1 MATSTTRTVVLKGLA
16 SFMALLLALVV
27 LAAQPARTPAQTTF
41 FTYQGQLTDG
51 GTAANGSYDLQ
62 FALFDSA
69 ASGTQI
75 GVTQTVSTVSV
86 SNGLFTVQLDFGA
99 DAFPGANRFLEIG
112 IRPGGSNSFTTLTPR
127 QQISSTP
134 YAVRSLNASSADSV
148 AVAGIP
154 AGSSNYIQN
163 ANSAQP
169 STNFNISGNGTVSG
183 TLTGNIVNAVT
194 QFDLGGN
201 RVLSVGGTA
210 DFPNSNTFAGVGAGA
225 ANAPGS
231 SEGSGTLNSFFGFAA
246 GNANTT
252 GESNSFFGSSA
263 GASNT
268 DASFN
273 SFFGT
278 SAGRNNTGAQNSF
291 FGSQA
296 GQQNTTGSFNSFFGN
311 TAGSATTEGGQNSF
325 FGESAGQRNTTG
337 SANSMFGQSAGL
349 LNTTGS
355 ENAFFGLNA
364 GEHNTAG
371 NNNAFF
377 GGEAGNGIET
387 GSSNTFIG
395 DLAGGFGDTNSSGD
409 KNTLL
414 GSRANVTS
422 GVSNSTA
429 IGFAAVVTQS
439 NSLVLGGVKGINGVN
454 TNTNVGIGT
463 TSPSN
468 TLVVDVGTGAPRDS
482 GITIQGNTSTLGDL
496 GLRIANTGTGGVEW
510 YVDSTNN
517 NSNYGGS
524 KLAFTPKGLAVPT
537 MILASNGTVG
547 IGTSTAQAQLDV
559 TAAAGRV
566 GIQGA
571 SDTGVGVHGSSNTSR
586 AVEGFSGNGI
596 GVIGDSATRGV
607 VGTLG
612 RTSCAGTY
620 GVGGCGS
627 TTGDG
632 VLGRSSVPANSFT
645 AAAVHAINDGG
656 GDIFI
661 GESGGR
667 KARIDGSGKGFFN
680 GGTQAGGADYA
691 DSMRTTDKPA
701 QLEPGDVLA
710 IDPRRGDAV
719 RRSREPNSRLVAGVY
734 STQPSIL
741 GVGKHG
747 VDDSLTGEVPVAL
760 LGVVPTKVTAENGA
774 IRSGDLL
781 VTSSSPGRA
790 MKARPEKVN
799 GVAIYP
805 TGAILGKALEP
816 LRQGVGVIKVLV
828 TLR

>member
-1 MATSTTRTVVLKGLA
+1 MGVYMPTSTRTAAFKGLA
-16 SFMALLLALVV
+16 SFMPVLLAVAIFAV
-27 LAAQPARTPAQTTF
+27 HPPRAPAQTTT
-41 FTYQGQLTDG
+41 FTYQGELTDG

-75 GVTQTVSTVSV
+75 GVTQTVPAVSV

-99 DAFPGANRFLEIG
+99 AAFPGANRFLEIG
-112 IRPGGSNSFTTLTPR
+112 VRPGGGDSFTTLTPR

-134 YAVRSLNASSADSV
+134 YAIRSLNASSADSV
-148 AVAGIP
+148 AVAGVP

-163 ANSAQP
+163 ANSQQ
-169 STNFNISGNGTVSG
+169 SGTNFNISGDGTAGG
-183 TLTGNIVNAVT
+183 TLTGTVVNALT
-194 QFDLGGN
+194 QFGLGGN
-201 RVLSVGGTA
+201 RVLSVSGTA
-210 DFPNSNTFAGVGAGA
+210 DLPNSNTFAGVGAGA
-225 ANAPGS
+225 ANTPDS

-252 GESNSFFGSSA
+252 GESNSFFGNSA

-291 FGSQA
+291 FGSGA
-296 GQQNTTGSFNSFFGN
+296 GQHNTTANFNSFFGN
-311 TAGSATTEGGQNSF
+311 NAGSDTTEGGQNSF
-325 FGESAGQRNTTG
+325 FGESAGGRNTTG
-337 SANSMFGQSAGL
+337 GFNSMFGQDAGL
-349 LNTTGS
+349 LNMTGGG
-355 ENAFFGLNA
+355 NAFFGQSA
-364 GEHNTAG
+364 GEHNTTG
-371 NNNAFF
+371 SNNAFF
-377 GGEAGNGIET
+377 GSQAGNGIDT
-387 GSSNTFIG
+387 GNSNTFIG
-395 DLAGGFGDTNSSGD
+395 TLAGGFADTNSSGD

-414 GSRANVTS
+414 GSRANVAS

-429 IGFAAVVTQS
+429 IGFAAQVTQS
-439 NSLVLGGVKGINGVN
+439 NSLVLGSIKGVGLANA
-454 TNTNVGIGT
+454 NTNVGIGT

-468 TLVVDVGTGAPRDS
+468 TLVVDVGAGAPVDS
-482 GITIQGNTSTLGDL
+482 GITIRGNTSTLGDL
-496 GLRIANTGTGGVEW
+496 GLRIANTGSGGVEW

-517 NSNYGGS
+517 NSSYGGS
-524 KLAFTPKGLAVPT
+524 KLAFTPKGQTVPT
-537 MILASNGTVG
+537 MILASNGNVS
-547 IGTSTAQAQLDV
+547 IGETAQQGRLDV
-559 TAAAGRV
+559 AA
-566 GIQGA
+566 
-571 SDTGVGVHGSSNTSR
+571 DTGVGVHGSSNTNR
-586 AVEGFSGNGI
+586 AVEGFSGSGI
-596 GVIGDSATRGV
+596 GVIGDSTARGV

-620 GVGGCGS
+620 AVGGCAT

-632 VLGRSSVPANSFT
+632 VLGRINHAAGGGT

-661 GESGGR
+661 GEASGQR
-667 KARIDGSGKGFFN
+667 RARIDGSGKGFFN
-680 GGTQAGGADYA
+680 GGTQSGGADYA
-691 DSMRTTDKPA
+691 DSMRTTDNPA
-701 QLEPGDVLA
+701 HLEPGDVLA
-710 IDPRRGDAV
+710 IDPQHGDAV

-747 VDDSLTGEVPVAL
+747 LDDSLRGEVPVAL
-760 LGVVPTKVTAENGA
+760 LGVVPTKVTTENGP
-774 IRSGDLL
+774 IHSGDLL
-781 VTSSSPGRA
+781 VTSSLPGRA
-790 MKARPEKVN
+790 MKAHAAVVN
-799 GVAIYP
+799 GVLVYP

-816 LRQGVGVIKVLV
+816 LQRGVGVIKVLV